1 MRVKLLV
8 ASLILLSGLV
18 AFGIGVLGGWLLGRC
33 VREALRSAPAVEE
46 KSPEE
51 ADPTH
56 GLPLE
61 ITIDNVPEVP
71 KEIQGPRPP
80 IEKAAGGGGSGKD
93 GASRKPS
100 AGRGDTTT
108 GRAKRAD
115 PRAI

>member
-8 ASLILLSGLV
+8 ASLILLLGLM
-18 AFGIGVLGGWLLGRC
+18 AFGVGVLGGGLLGRC

-61 ITIDNVPEVP
+61 ITIEDVPEVP
-71 KEIQGPRPP
+71 KEIQGPCPP
-80 IEKAAGGGGSGKD
+80 TEKPSGGGGVLAPAHK
-93 GASRKPS
+93 
-100 AGRGDTTT
+100 
-108 GRAKRAD
+108 
-115 PRAI
+115 